1 MDTTRFLTTL
11 DDEGESLAVAAERAG
26 TDAPVPTCPDWR
38 VRDLLLHAGT
48 VHRWAARFV
57 AEGIREPRRPSAP
70 PELDGTDLVAWFR
83 DGHRTLVGTLTRAA
97 PDTDCWAFL
106 PAPSP
111 LAFWRRRQA
120 HETTVHR
127 FDAESALGATPSPI
141 DTDFAVD
148 GIDELLRGFHARKR
162 SRVRT
167 PEPRVLR
174 IRATDADAVWTVR
187 LSQEPPVATRGEG
200 AGGSAESAGSG
211 RAAECELS
219 GPAARLYLALWN
231 RVPVPAISG
240 DTALARLWRETSGI

>member
-11 DDEGESLAVAAERAG
+11 ADEGETLAVAAERAG

-38 VRDLLLHAGT
+38 VRDLLLHTGT
-48 VHRWAARFV
+48 VHRWAARCV
-57 AEGIREPRRPSAP
+57 AEGLREPHRPATP
-70 PELDGTDLVAWFR
+70 PELDGTELVDWFR
-83 DGHRTLVGTLTRAA
+83 DGHRALVGTLTRAA
-97 PDTDCWAFL
+97 PDTDCWTFL

-127 FDAESALGATPSPI
+127 FDAESALGTTPSPI
-141 DTDFAVD
+141 DTGFAVD

-167 PEPRVLR
+167 PEPRALR
-174 IRATDADAVWTVR
+174 IRASDADDADDAVWTVR

-200 AGGSAESAGSG
+200 TAE
-211 RAAECELS
+211 AAVECELS

-240 DTALARLWRETSGI
+240 DTSLARLWRETSGI